1 MKSTRGKRRINATSG
16 DDDATSTRG
25 GGDLKRECQWWWLP
39 TSDTTQTQKKDVDE
53 FDAEKDA
60 FERYSEVMLG
70 LLEEAEAAERRGEK
84 CVPVAWL

>member
-1 MKSTRGKRRINATSG
+1 VKSTRGKRRINATSG
-16 DDDATSTRG
+16 DDDATSTTRG
-25 GGDLKRECQWWWLP
+25 GGDLKREWLP
-39 TSDTTQTQKKDVDE
+39 TSDTQTQTQKKDVDE

>member
-1 MKSTRGKRRINATSG
+1 
-16 DDDATSTRG
+16 
-25 GGDLKRECQWWWLP
+25 
-39 TSDTTQTQKKDVDE
+39 VDE

-60 FERYSEVMLG
+60 FERYSGVMLG